1 MSESQTSLAT
11 QIRNATR
18 KPVETSLST
27 DQRVL
32 ARITDGIYRQPA
44 SALRELISN
53 AYDADATEVI
63 ILTDAP
69 RFGQISV
76 RDDGAGLSPE
86 VLQHLIK
93 HIGGSAKRTQEGKDL
108 GVTDVDVNHSP
119 GGRQLIGK
127 MGIGLFS
134 VAQFTRHFLIITKT
148 KGDNHRTIADITL
161 GPVTGGQPVLDLDS
175 SGRREIETGHARI
188 WRERA
193 DDIESHG
200 TEIKLLELLPRTR
213 AELASEDVWMKLELE
228 KEDPDAVATLPP
240 KFHIGRMIPKQT
252 ELLEVEPH
260 LPWGEGE
267 NPSERFASF
276 VQAVRN
282 SFLSDSDSVDLE
294 LLCDRYLRT
303 IWDLAVSV
311 PLRYFDRHPF
321 DLTES
326 SHFKFFELENKVQLL
341 F

>member
-1 MSESQTSLAT
+1 
-11 QIRNATR
+11 
-18 KPVETSLST
+18 
-27 DQRVL
+27 
-32 ARITDGIYRQPA
+32 
-44 SALRELISN
+44 
-53 AYDADATEVI
+53 
-63 ILTDAP
+63 
-69 RFGQISV
+69 
-76 RDDGAGLSPE
+76 
-86 VLQHLIK
+86 
-93 HIGGSAKRTQEGKDL
+93 
-108 GVTDVDVNHSP
+108 
-119 GGRQLIGK
+119 
-127 MGIGLFS
+127 
-134 VAQFTRHFLIITKT
+134 
-148 KGDNHRTIADITL
+148 
-161 GPVTGGQPVLDLDS
+161 
-175 SGRREIETGHARI
+175 
-188 WRERA
+188 
-193 DDIESHG
+193 
-200 TEIKLLELLPRTR
+200 
-213 AELASEDVWMKLELE
+213 
-228 KEDPDAVATLPP
+228 
-240 KFHIGRMIPKQT
+240 MIPKQT